1 MLKILVTGANGF
13 VGSHVVEALLEENHR
28 VICAVRETSNLKW
41 IKILPLEYR
50 YGNLNDKNFLETAVQ
65 NVDGIVH
72 CAGVVRAMTKDE
84 YFRANVDNS
93 KHLCEAIIKNNPYL
107 KKFVF
112 ISSQAAMGPAGVDGT
127 KKISDKANPVSDY
140 GLSKITAEVEIKK
153 TLSGKVPYT
162 ILRPAAI
169 YGPRDKDI
177 FIFFNL
183 VHKHLRPLTLTKRFL
198 HLVYVKDVA
207 KAVLACLENK
217 KSDNNTYYLANS
229 NAYTWSDIGSIIAS
243 SVGIKAIPFPIPDFI
258 FKIAGLMAE
267 TISRITK
274 KPAVLNGQKITEMLQ
289 KYWTADTKPA
299 ENDLNLKFTSLEVA
313 SKITY
318 NWYLENKFF

>member
-1 MLKILVTGANGF
+1 MLKVLVTGANGF

-65 NVDGIVH
+65 DVDVIVH

-93 KHLCEAIIKNNPYL
+93 KHLCVAIIKNNPFL

-112 ISSQAAMGPAGVDGT
+112 ISSQAAMGPAGVDDT

-153 TLSGKVPYT
+153 RFQGKCHTQY
-162 ILRPAAI
+162 
-169 YGPRDKDI
+169 
-177 FIFFNL
+177 
-183 VHKHLRPLTLTKRFL
+183 
-198 HLVYVKDVA
+198 
-207 KAVLACLENK
+207 
-217 KSDNNTYYLANS
+217 
-229 NAYTWSDIGSIIAS
+229 
-243 SVGIKAIPFPIPDFI
+243 
-258 FKIAGLMAE
+258 
-267 TISRITK
+267 
-274 KPAVLNGQKITEMLQ
+274 
-289 KYWTADTKPA
+289 
-299 ENDLNLKFTSLEVA
+299 
-313 SKITY
+313 
-318 NWYLENKFF
+318 

>member
-1 MLKILVTGANGF
+1 MLKVLVTGANGF

-41 IKILPLEYR
+41 IKNLPLEYR

-65 NVDGIVH
+65 DVDGVVH

-207 KAVLACLENK
+207 KTVLACLENK

-243 SVGIKAIPFPIPDFI
+243 SVGIKTIPFPIPDFV
-258 FKIAGLMAE
+258 FKIAGLIAE
-267 TISRITK
+267 TISSITK